1 MTGDQ
6 KTGEPSLRARA
17 LRLLAR
23 REHSR
28 HELTRKLAG
37 HSQDPA
43 ELERVLDA
51 LEAEGLLSERRVVE
65 QIVHARGARFGA
77 RRIARELAQKGI
89 GDEAIATAV
98 EALKADEVG
107 SARAVWRRK
116 FAHPPRTAA
125 ERARQVR
132 FLQGRGFGFDAI
144 MKVLKG
150 SDDQ

>member
-1 MTGDQ
+1 MTGDP
-6 KTGEPSLRARA
+6 KSGGPSLRGRA

-28 HELTRKLAG
+28 YELTRKLAV
-37 HSQDPA
+37 HTEDPA

-51 LEAEGLLSERRVVE
+51 LEAEGCLSERRVVE

-77 RRIARELAQKGI
+77 RRIARELADKGI
-89 GDEAIATAV
+89 AEEAIA
-98 EALKADEVG
+98 EALQARRAEELS

-116 FAHPPRTAA
+116 FEHPPRTAS

-132 FLQGRGFGFDAI
+132 FLQGRGFDFDTI
-144 MKVLKG
+144 MKVVKG
-150 SDDQ
+150 VEEQ

>member
-1 MTGDQ
+1 MTGDP
-6 KTGEPSLRARA
+6 KTGGPSLRGRA

-28 HELTRKLAG
+28 HELTRKLSG
-37 HSQDPA
+37 HAQDAA
-43 ELERVLDA
+43 ELEQVLDA

-77 RRIARELAQKGI
+77 RRIARELAEKGV

-98 EALKADEVG
+98 EALKADEVS

-132 FLQGRGFGFDAI
+132 FLQGRGFGFDSI
-144 MKVLKG
+144 MKVIKG